1 MIFSLP
7 AGNSRR
13 RRRLKNPGAPA
24 PGFLGVWGRTAT
36 NKHAP
41 GIYRRIACRYL
52 LQHINRSSQFQF
64 QSEQQVHWDAYPEHW
79 QFSIKSQNW
88 PACPHSLSSS
98 DECGQFLR
106 NRSRHLGI
114 CLFYCEGG
122 VSSSQPHYCQI
133 APPHPAFSS
142 HSV

>member
-1 MIFSLP
+1 MMIFLSLRVTADAEGGLKGP
-7 AGNSRR
+7 TQLRR
-13 RRRLKNPGAPA
+13 SLRG
-24 PGFLGVWGRTAT
+24 LGGGGHQQARA
-36 NKHAP
+36 

-52 LQHINRSSQFQF
+52 LQHINRFSQFQP
-64 QSEQQVHWDAYPEHW
+64 QSERQVHWVAYPEHW

-122 VSSSQPHYCQI
+122 VSSSQPHYCRI
-133 APPHPAFSS
+133 APPHPAFSTD
-142 HSV
+142 SV